1 MLYNISQTH
10 KQFGRCWIGSIP
22 DGSTLEEVIQVEN
35 SPPAPTQTI
44 VIENQAVDDKLL
56 SLEEDMQKE
65 RKRKRPAA
73 QQEEEERVVNVWSHA
88 LYRLDTLF

>member
-22 DGSTLEEVIQVEN
+22 DGSTLKEVIQVEN

-73 QQEEEERVVNVWSHA
+73 QQEEEEDA
-88 LYRLDTLF
+88 LSMFGVTLCTD